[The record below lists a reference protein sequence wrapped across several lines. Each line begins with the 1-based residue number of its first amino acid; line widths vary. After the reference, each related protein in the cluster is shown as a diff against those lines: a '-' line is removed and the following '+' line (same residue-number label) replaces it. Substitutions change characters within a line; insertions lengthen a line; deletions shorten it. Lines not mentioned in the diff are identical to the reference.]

1 MSDVFNIE
9 LKLDK
14 DFIAALEKLKVKY
27 GEIFERLNGFHNNNL
42 DFTDFIDNFVDSATV
57 ADASIDSNSN
67 SNTKDIRTLMSD
79 MMKPHTKL
87 LSFNKI
93 FYEHKKKYGLE
104 AAEKWLEEE
113 YNGCFYMHD
122 AASVSLMPYCFAY
135 DLDGLVE
142 KGLYFIN
149 NFKSRA
155 AKHLT
160 TFNDHVLEFISWTS
174 NRTSGAVGLPSYLVY
189 SWWFWWKDVQNGFYL
204 KDPEY
209 YRRQCFQKFCYD
221 LNQPYLRVSECAFT
235 NISIMDRPYLE
246 EIFGGRIF
254 PDGTMAIDHIEE
266 ILEHQKVF
274 MEVVAEIRK
283 ECMMTF
289 PVLTYS
295 LLYKDGKFVDEEF
308 ARWCSKHNLLWMD
321 SNFFVSGDV
330 TSLSSCCRLRNG
342 IEDNTFSYTLG
353 AGGIETG
360 SKGVITLNL
369 NRIVQDWTRESEEE
383 LPLYITAIVNRV
395 HKYLTAFNEIIWD
408 SKNAGLLTIGI
419 NGFVEGAEY
428 LGIPIDADSAE
439 YQLYA
444 KDILETIKNLNI
456 AARTDRC
463 KFNTEF
469 VPAESLGVK
478 NAK

>member
-1 MSDVFNIE
+1 MGYKGVILMSDVFNIE

-57 ADASIDSNSN
+57 ADATIDSNSN

-113 YNGCFYMHD
+113 YNGAFYMHD

-149 NFKSRA
+149 NFKSRPA
-155 AKHLT
+155 QHLT

-189 SWWFWWKDVQNGFYL
+189 SWWFWWKDVNNNFYL

-209 YRRQCFQKFCYD
+209 YRRQCFQKFV
-221 LNQPYLRVSECAFT
+221 YLLHLPVATLVRKLCELLKRTLFKTGV
-235 NISIMDRPYLE
+235 
-246 EIFGGRIF
+246 
-254 PDGTMAIDHIEE
+254 
-266 ILEHQKVF
+266 VF
-274 MEVVAEIRK
+274 
-283 ECMMTF
+283 
-289 PVLTYS
+289 
-295 LLYKDGKFVDEEF
+295 
-308 ARWCSKHNLLWMD
+308 
-321 SNFFVSGDV
+321 
-330 TSLSSCCRLRNG
+330 
-342 IEDNTFSYTLG
+342 
-353 AGGIETG
+353 
-360 SKGVITLNL
+360 
-369 NRIVQDWTRESEEE
+369 
-383 LPLYITAIVNRV
+383 
-395 HKYLTAFNEIIWD
+395 
-408 SKNAGLLTIGI
+408 
-419 NGFVEGAEY
+419 
-428 LGIPIDADSAE
+428 SA
-439 YQLYA
+439 
-444 KDILETIKNLNI
+444 
-456 AARTDRC
+456 
-463 KFNTEF
+463 
-469 VPAESLGVK
+469 
-478 NAK
+478 